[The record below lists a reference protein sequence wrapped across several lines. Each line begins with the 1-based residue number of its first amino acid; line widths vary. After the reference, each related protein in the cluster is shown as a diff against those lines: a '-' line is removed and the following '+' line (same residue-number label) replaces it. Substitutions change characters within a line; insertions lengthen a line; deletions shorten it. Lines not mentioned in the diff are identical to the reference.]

1 MGCCSSN
8 GRHVGRGYC
17 GKQADRRGPSG

>member
-1 MGCCSSN
+1 VGGCSSN